1 MEGRR
6 RLPGACLSLS
16 GNQISG
22 IPRHQR
28 DVVPV
33 TASITHCLM
42 STQVR
47 VVRKTLFAPREG
59 RQFLLPDRDAGNY
72 WLFDD
77 VYEGSFNAWRPRR
90 DARRQ
95 DGVHLF
101 RVDTRRFCHRVQYAE
116 LPRRDVVEPVWKF
129 LGRAGSVDRH
139 AIEQA
144 SHRWRGG
151 RREDSA
157 RTRRKIL
164 ISTQVGAVRHQ

>member
-28 DVVPV
+28 DVVP
-33 TASITHCLM
+33 

-59 RQFLLPDRDAGNY
+59 RQLLFSDGHVGDN
-72 WLFDD
+72 WLPYD
-77 VYEGSFNAWRPRR
+77 VYEGSFDAWRPRR

-95 DGVHLF
+95 DRLHVLRVHP
-101 RVDTRRFCHRVQYAE
+101 RRFCHRVQYAE
-116 LPRRDVVEPVWKF
+116 LPRRDVV
-129 LGRAGSVDRH
+129 GAMRH
-139 AIEQA
+139 
-144 SHRWRGG
+144 
-151 RREDSA
+151 
-157 RTRRKIL
+157 
-164 ISTQVGAVRHQ
+164 

>member
-22 IPRHQR
+22 VPRHQR

-47 VVRKTLFAPREG
+47 VVRKTLFAPGEG
-59 RQFLLPDRDAGNY
+59 RQLLFSDGHVGDN
-72 WLFDD
+72 WLPYD

-101 RVDTRRFCHRVQYAE
+101 RVHTRRFCHRVQYAE
-116 LPRRDVVEPVWKF
+116 LPRGDVVGT
-129 LGRAGSVDRH
+129 LRH
-139 AIEQA
+139 
-144 SHRWRGG
+144 
-151 RREDSA
+151 
-157 RTRRKIL
+157 
-164 ISTQVGAVRHQ
+164 

>member
-6 RLPGACLSLS
+6 RLPGACLSLN

-28 DVVPV
+28 DVVP
-33 TASITHCLM
+33 

-77 VYEGSFNAWRPRR
+77 IYEGSFNARRPGGYVGSKDR
-90 DARRQ
+90 
-95 DGVHLF
+95 VHVL
-101 RVDTRRFCHRVQYAE
+101 RLDIGKLRGALE
-116 LPRRDVVEPVWKF
+116 
-129 LGRAGSVDRH
+129 H
-139 AIEQA
+139 A
-144 SHRWRGG
+144 
-151 RREDSA
+151 
-157 RTRRKIL
+157 
-164 ISTQVGAVRHQ
+164 

>member
-1 MEGRR
+1 MRYGSNALLRRRGAGRLMEGRR

-28 DVVPV
+28 DVVP
-33 TASITHCLM
+33 

-77 VYEGSFNAWRPRR
+77 VYEGSFDAWRPRR

-101 RVDTRRFCHRVQYAE
+101 CMDIGKLRGALEHAE
-116 LPRRDVVEPVWKF
+116 LPWRDVVGA
-129 LGRAGSVDRH
+129 LRH
-139 AIEQA
+139 
-144 SHRWRGG
+144 
-151 RREDSA
+151 
-157 RTRRKIL
+157 
-164 ISTQVGAVRHQ
+164 